1 MLNKYCSQSR
11 RNSKDLDK
19 LACSSCWTIVR
30 NGFPIFVKGVCWSVG
45 RNCDLKFWEDK
56 WVKGDS
62 LKEMMVGPLW
72 LGENNLTIADVFQ
85 EGNWN

>member
-1 MLNKYCSQSR
+1 M
-11 RNSKDLDK
+11 
-19 LACSSCWTIVR
+19 
-30 NGFPIFVKGVCWSVG
+30 
-45 RNCDLKFWEDK
+45 
-56 WVKGDS
+56 KGDS